1 MASIIK
7 VDTIQDQAGNN
18 IISESANV
26 ITIGASGD
34 TITIP
39 SGASMSGFNS
49 TGIDDNATS
58 TAITIDSSENVG
70 IGTSSPGTKLDILAT
85 GYNASAISTT
95 VSDYAIKLAGAT
107 TSSYFSNGLIF
118 SEGTLARSAIGS
130 FDGGS
135 SGRQGLWFAT
145 HNGTSMAERVRIDD
159 AGNVGIGTSSP
170 DCKVHMLE
178 NTNNSGSTGLA
189 NGGLQIENTNTTAN
203 SWSQIHLKSS
213 SYDAHIRY
221 LNGGLL
227 KFMVDGNTDAMNI
240 DNNGNVGIGTTSP
253 SPDFGSDTILEI
265 SGGSNPGLVIN
276 DTGQASKY
284 GIHAFSTDFGIT
296 YGSGIFFRYTPGD
309 NSMIFGNSE
318 RMRITNDGKL
328 LVNTTSNGTE
338 SNLNVQGQFGMSSA
352 RGFIFEKQEGRN
364 GSFSSITLQFTTGAN
379 GRTCFIESMVGS
391 SGYHLYHVSQRYRGD
406 TPNVLVNQGNG
417 PTVSWSVSNSGSN
430 TGSVYTYVVNFPS
443 STSHPY
449 AKFKVSLGGYITT
462 PITSPSITFA

>member
-1 MASIIK
+1 MSNARDK
-7 VDTIQDQAGNN
+7 AN
-18 IISESANV
+18 IPALNFS
-26 ITIGASGD
+26 
-34 TITIP
+34 
-39 SGASMSGFNS
+39 S

-58 TAITIDSSENVG
+58 TAITIDSSERVG

-253 SPDFGSDTILEI
+253 SQNLEIRTTASDTGVLIK
-265 SGGSNPGLVIN
+265 S
-276 DTGQASKY
+276 TGN
-284 GIHAFSTDFGIT
+284 T
-296 YGSGIFFRYTPGD
+296 
-309 NSMIFGNSE
+309 GNSLDFDAN
-318 RMRITNDGKL
+318 R
-328 LVNTTSNGTE
+328 
-338 SNLNVQGQFGMSSA
+338 
-352 RGFIFEKQEGRN
+352 
-364 GSFSSITLQFTTGAN
+364 TGALN
-379 GRTCFIESMVGS
+379 GIGTLRA
-391 SGYHLYHVSQRYRGD
+391 
-406 TPNVLVNQGNG
+406 NWNGNG
-417 PTVSWSVSNSGSN
+417 VSAIYLNAGN
-430 TGSVYTYVVNFPS
+430 D
-443 STSHPY
+443 
-449 AKFKVSLGGYITT
+449 
-462 PITSPSITFA
+462 